1 MTGSYLKR
9 NQGKQKMHAQYAD
22 RKILAPLKPSAKNK
36 KRTCVLDIETHDWI
50 KFAYAATFDGLS
62 YVEHDSIENLISHL
76 FNHRNHRR
84 TFFAH
89 NGGRF
94 DFLFILE
101 EIKKIEKIKI
111 EKMIFQGSSLI
122 FFEAE
127 KSGVKVAFQDTFPLF
142 KMSLKK
148 IGETFTEKKKLTG
161 AIDFE
166 GGEKFDKNNHL
177 HREYLKLDCEVLFE
191 AIEKLKRYDFAKN
204 TGLKLTISS
213 QALAHFRT
221 NFLKETI
228 FHPPMSVKKF
238 IRKSMAG
245 GRTEIFKFSSSKGAI
260 YDVNSM
266 YPAVMAQEKIPVA
279 FLTISKSE
287 NDFGFHEIEAYV
299 PKEIKFPILW
309 VRQNGRLIFPTGNV
323 KGIYFSEE
331 IKLAK
336 EMGAKIKFIRGYKFS
351 QRNDLFKEYIDEC
364 FKMRSI
370 DSGHSEMGK
379 RLMNH
384 LFGKFGQ
391 KSEREEI
398 FFADSTDLRKLNKN
412 EHPVGSIDA
421 FFNNKIAKRV
431 TEKESVHSLPH
442 IAAAITA
449 HARCRLTRALVKC
462 GDRALYCDTDS
473 IFLEG
478 TEPAPFQISNKLGDF
493 KLENEFKK
501 ACFILP
507 KTYALELMKGKK
519 VKMKG
524 FPEKFSEKIAFDD
537 FKIRKIPEFKK
548 ESIFT
553 LKRSLVSNQKML
565 SKGVFSKSL
574 KAHYDKRILNKNN
587 KLIPVHLN

>member
-1 MTGSYLKR
+1 M
-9 NQGKQKMHAQYAD
+9 
-22 RKILAPLKPSAKNK
+22 
-36 KRTCVLDIETHDWI
+36 CVLDIETHNWT
-50 KFAYAATFDGLS
+50 KFAFAGTYDGFT
-62 YVEHDSIENLISHL
+62 YKEHESIESLIKSI
-76 FNHRNHRR
+76 FNYRNHNR

-101 EIKKIEKIKI
+101 EIKKYKKIKI
-111 EKMIFQGSSLI
+111 EKMIFNGSSLI

-127 KSGVKVAFQDTFPLF
+127 RSGVRISFQDTFPLF

-148 IGETFTEKKKLTG
+148 IGETFCKKQKLCG

-166 GGEKFDKNNHL
+166 NGEKFDKNNKL
-177 HREYLKLDCEVLFE
+177 HRDYLRLDCEVLFE
-191 AIEKLKRYDFAKN
+191 AIENLRKYKFAKS

-221 NFLKETI
+221 NFLKEKI
-228 FHPPMSVKKF
+228 FHPPNSVKKF

-245 GRTEIFKFSSSKGAI
+245 GRTEIFKFSSQNGAI

-266 YPAVMAQEKIPVA
+266 YPAIMSQENIPITY
-279 FLTISKSE
+279 LGPSKNE
-287 NDFGFHEIEAYV
+287 NEFGFHDIEALV
-299 PKEIKFPILW
+299 PKNTIFPILW
-309 VRQNGRLIFPTGNV
+309 VRQNGRLIFPTGKI

-336 EMGAKIKFIRGYKFS
+336 EMGAIITFKKGHKFS
-351 QRNDLFKEYIDEC
+351 ARNDLFTDYISEC

-370 DSGHSEMGK
+370 DQGHSEMGK

-391 KSEREEI
+391 RSEREEI
-398 FFADSTDLRKLNKN
+398 FFTATSDLRQLSKN
-412 EHPVGSIDA
+412 EKPVGSIEA
-421 FFNNKIAKRV
+421 FFKNKIAKRV
-431 TEKESVHSLPH
+431 IIKESVHSLPQ

-449 HARCRLTRALVKC
+449 HARCRLTRALIKC
-462 GDRALYCDTDS
+462 GSRALYCDTDS

-478 TEPAPFQISNKLGDF
+478 IEPAPFRVSKNLGDF
-493 KLENEFKK
+493 KLESSFKS
-501 ACFILP
+501 AYFILP
-507 KTYALELMKGKK
+507 KTYALELADSKK
-519 VKMKG
+519 IKMKG
-524 FPEKFSEKIAFDD
+524 FPEKFSEKISINE
-537 FKIRKIPEFKK
+537 FKNRKIPNFEK

-553 LKRSLVSNQKML
+553 LKRSLVSNKKIL
-565 SKGVFSKSL
+565 SKGVIKKSL

-587 KLIPVHLN
+587 ELVPVHFN